1 MDVTLVAVESV
12 PSTPSDGDAVAMR
25 IEGWAVAHAQAAPR
39 LGEEQLEVLR
49 QLFQ

>member
-1 MDVTLVAVESV
+1 MTLVAVESV
-12 PSTPSDGDAVAMR
+12 PSASAGGDVVALR
-25 IEGWAVAHAQAAPR
+25 IEAWAAAHAKAAPR

>member
-1 MDVTLVAVESV
+1 MMLVAVESA
-12 PSTPSDGDAVAMR
+12 PSTSCDGDTVALR
-25 IEGWAVAHAQAAPR
+25 IEGWAATHAQAAPR